1 MRWLERRFGPWWVA
15 FPALAGALAALLLPG
30 VSSTTSAEA
39 ALLALGAIS
48 LLAGHTWGLLVIVPA
63 HISLCGQLW
72 HKLALVGPVYVDSS
86 NGAGSHLGAAAIS
99 VVLVTALPALAL
111 AAILLPRLIAQV
123 VGHKPPRTQALC
135 VAGAALLMAAA
146 LVLPAL

>member
-15 FPALAGALAALLLPG
+15 LPALAGALAALLLPG
-30 VSSTTSAEA
+30 VSSTSSAEA
-39 ALLALGAIS
+39 ALLALGALS
-48 LLAGHTWGLLVIVPA
+48 LLAGHTWGLLVIIPA
-63 HISLCGQLW
+63 HISLCGHLW
-72 HKLALVGPVYVDSS
+72 PKLALVGPGHVAQVSS
-86 NGAGSHLGAAAIS
+86 LGSAAIS

-111 AAILLPRLIAQV
+111 AAILLPRLVAQV
-123 VGHKPPRTQALC
+123 VAPKTQRTQALC